1 MFFKRLHPG
10 RYIVCKVEINECV
23 QLQTTCTKETGNGS
37 NMIKPDYDPNS
48 TWRQPAQN
56 QGKKLKIKNSF
67 SKKENNKQQEWTF
80 LDSCYW
86 GLHT

>member
-10 RYIVCKVEINECV
+10 RYIVCKVEIIKECV

-48 TWRQPAQN
+48 TWRQPTQN
-56 QGKKLKIKNSF
+56 QGNKSKIQGQF
-67 SKKENNKQQEWTF
+67 QQKRK
-80 LDSCYW
+80 
-86 GLHT
+86 

>member
-10 RYIVCKVEINECV
+10 RYIVCKVEIIKECV

-56 QGKKLKIKNSF
+56 QGNKSKIQGHF
-67 SKKENNKQQEWTF
+67 QQKRK
-80 LDSCYW
+80 
-86 GLHT
+86 

>member
-10 RYIVCKVEINECV
+10 RYIVCKVEIIKECV

-56 QGKKLKIKNSF
+56 QGTNWKSRTVSAKKKIISNRNGHF
-67 SKKENNKQQEWTF
+67 
-80 LDSCYW
+80 
-86 GLHT
+86 

>member
-37 NMIKPDYDPNS
+37 DMIKPDYDPKS
-48 TWRQPAQN
+48 T
-56 QGKKLKIKNSF
+56 
-67 SKKENNKQQEWTF
+67 
-80 LDSCYW
+80 
-86 GLHT
+86 

>member
-48 TWRQPAQN
+48 TWRQPTQS
-56 QGKKLKIKNSF
+56 QGNKLKIQGQF
-67 SKKENNKQQEWTF
+67 QQKRK
-80 LDSCYW
+80 
-86 GLHT
+86 

>member
-10 RYIVCKVEINECV
+10 RYIVCKVEIKECV

-48 TWRQPAQN
+48 TWRQPTQN
-56 QGKKLKIKNSF
+56 KGNKLKIQGQF
-67 SKKENNKQQEWTF
+67 QQKRK
-80 LDSCYW
+80 
-86 GLHT
+86 

>member
-48 TWRQPAQN
+48 TWRQPTQN
-56 QGKKLKIKNSF
+56 QGNKLKIQGQF
-67 SKKENNKQQEWTF
+67 QQKRK
-80 LDSCYW
+80 
-86 GLHT
+86 

>member
-10 RYIVCKVEINECV
+10 RYIVCKVEIIKKCV

-48 TWRQPAQN
+48 TWRQPTQN
-56 QGKKLKIKNSF
+56 QGNKLKIQGQF
-67 SKKENNKQQEWTF
+67 QQKRK
-80 LDSCYW
+80 
-86 GLHT
+86 

>member
-1 MFFKRLHPG
+1 M
-10 RYIVCKVEINECV
+10 CS
-23 QLQTTCTKETGNGS
+23 TTCTKETGNGS

>member
-10 RYIVCKVEINECV
+10 RYIVCKVEIIKECV

-48 TWRQPAQN
+48 TWRQPTQN
-56 QGKKLKIKNSF
+56 QGNKLKIQEQF
-67 SKKENNKQQEWTF
+67 QQKRK
-80 LDSCYW
+80 
-86 GLHT
+86 

>member
-10 RYIVCKVEINECV
+10 RYIVCKVEIIKECV

-48 TWRQPAQN
+48 TWRQPTQN
-56 QGKKLKIKNSF
+56 QGNKLKIQGQF
-67 SKKENNKQQEWTF
+67 QQKRK
-80 LDSCYW
+80 
-86 GLHT
+86 

>member
-10 RYIVCKVEINECV
+10 RYIVCKVEINKCV

-48 TWRQPAQN
+48 T
-56 QGKKLKIKNSF
+56 
-67 SKKENNKQQEWTF
+67 
-80 LDSCYW
+80 
-86 GLHT
+86 